1 MDLKKVTF
9 YVVSILLVALAGL
22 VYAGEIKLDV
32 ASMAQTLN
40 IVPTKEETVKIVY
53 EALKA
58 GDETVRVQYV
68 GSKKDIEA
76 FAKSSVEEAFLIDD
90 KESTDDFDY
99 MKNKYRGYTA
109 WISGA
114 GMYTIHYKFDY
125 SETKTQTD
133 WVNKRIEQILK
144 ELKIENKSEYEK
156 IKKIHDYIIENT
168 SYDLTVKYNSAYE
181 GLKNNVTACQGY
193 ANMAYKMFEEAGVNS
208 RIITGIADGE
218 PHAWNIVKIGDVWYN
233 IDCTWDDPIGGGKHS
248 NQYDYFLKSNKDFK
262 SHERDEEYR
271 TEEFQRKYN
280 MTDHSW
286 K

>member
-1 MDLKKVTF
+1 MDLKKVVF
-9 YVVSILLVALAGL
+9 YIVSILLVAFAGL
-22 VYAGEIKLDV
+22 VFAGEIKLDI

-40 IVPTKEETVKIVY
+40 IVPSKEETVKIVY

-68 GSKKDIEA
+68 GSKKDIES
-76 FAKSSVEEAFLIDD
+76 FAKETVEEAFLIDD

-114 GMYTIHYKFDY
+114 GIYTIHYEFDY

-133 WVNKRIEQILK
+133 WVNERIEQILR
-144 ELKIENKSEYEK
+144 ELKVENKSEYEK

-193 ANMAYKMFEEAGVNS
+193 ANMAYKMFEEAGVNC

-218 PHAWNIVKIGDVWYN
+218 PHAWNIVQVGDVWYN

-248 NQYDYFLKSNKDFK
+248 NQYDYFLKSNNDFK
-262 SHERDEEYR
+262 GHERDEEYR
-271 TEEFQRKYN
+271 TEEFQQKYN